1 MTDPDLALL
10 GRLVGDLER
19 FAADHWGRAPLRR
32 RADGDWSDL
41 LTVADI
47 EEQLL
52 EGARGPTFRL
62 VRAGEVLP
70 RDRSTRPV
78 RLGGEVVT
86 DAADVERISA
96 AVADG
101 ATLVLQGLQRT
112 SLRIARLCRALERAT
127 SHAVQANA
135 YLTPAGA
142 AGLATHADEHD
153 VLVLQLSG
161 SKHWE
166 VDGLGDVRVAPGDVL
181 YLPAGTR
188 HSATAQEEASLHLT
202 IGLLTT
208 TWGAVVRRLLDDL
221 GDGELQ
227 RPLPLG
233 YARPEA
239 ATAFRDGLGEV
250 LRTAAD
256 ALSSLDPGPVVDAEA
271 HRSRTRRRPLFT
283 GQLAAVLGLGAVD
296 LDTVVAL
303 RPDQVAHRDD
313 DGDGRIA
320 VVLPDR
326 RIGFPAIGAAAVD
339 VLLKGQPVAVGDLP
353 GIDDESKVV
362 VVRRLVREGVLAV
375 EPG

>member
-10 GRLVGDLER
+10 ARLVGDVER
-19 FAADHWGRAPLRR
+19 FAADHWGRAPMRR
-32 RADGDWSDL
+32 TADGDWSDL
-41 LTVADI
+41 LTVGDV

-52 EGARGPTFRL
+52 QGARGPTFRL
-62 VRAGEVLP
+62 VRSGEVLP
-70 RDRSTRPV
+70 RAGSTRPV
-78 RLGGEVVT
+78 RLGGEVVD

-112 SLRIARLCRALERAT
+112 SLEIARLCRALERAT

-142 AGLATHADEHD
+142 AGLAAHRDEHD

-161 SKHWE
+161 SKHWD
-166 VDGLGDVRVAPGDVL
+166 VDGLGPVHLASGDVL

-188 HSATAQEEASLHLT
+188 HSATAQQEASLHLT

-208 TWGAVVRRLLDDL
+208 SWAAVVRRLIDTV
-221 GDGELQ
+221 GEGELD

-233 YARPEA
+233 YARPDGDA
-239 ATAFRDGLGEV
+239 AFRDRLGDV
-250 LRTAAD
+250 LRSTADSLAALD
-256 ALSSLDPGPVVDAEA
+256 AGPVVDAEVR
-271 HRSRTRRRPLFT
+271 RSRSRRRPLFT
-283 GQLAAVLGLGAVD
+283 GQLKAVLALPRLD
-296 LDTVVAL
+296 LRTVVAL

-326 RIGFPAIGAAAVD
+326 RIGLPAVGAAAVD
-339 VLLKGQPVAVGDLP
+339 LLLKGEPVAVADLP

-362 VVRRLVREGVLAV
+362 VVRRLIVEGVLAV
-375 EPG
+375 V